1 MAKRTN
7 AKLIGGFVTGAIGLV
22 IVAALVFGGSQ
33 FLSTKDKAVLFFQ
46 GSLSG
51 LDAGSPVTFRGV
63 KIGTV
68 TSVGILYD
76 VPKAELEIPVHIEI
90 EPEQVQIVNGARGI
104 KNIKTLVARGLKAQL
119 QSVSLVTGQT
129 AVDFDFH
136 PEVPIRLMGLERGM
150 LELPTVPST
159 IDILKANVSA
169 LLAKINKLPLDQLGT
184 QMLDMTR
191 TGNDTLKSL
200 QAVVNDTGARLDA
213 LSDSLLKVL
222 DQANLTLTEA
232 RSRLQLRPGE
242 PMQKLNDTLDSTKRL
257 VDNADRNLPQLL
269 AAAHQVLKAATS
281 ALNQADSML
290 SAAQRSISP
299 SSPLYFE
306 LNGTLRELRSA
317 ATAIRVF
324 AEYIQRNPSAFVTGK
339 Q

>member
-22 IVAALVFGGSQ
+22 LVAARQ

-76 VPKAELEIPVHIEI
+76 VPKAELEIPVPMEI

-129 AVDFDFH
+129 
-136 PEVPIRLMGLERGM
+136 
-150 LELPTVPST
+150 
-159 IDILKANVSA
+159 
-169 LLAKINKLPLDQLGT
+169 
-184 QMLDMTR
+184 
-191 TGNDTLKSL
+191 
-200 QAVVNDTGARLDA
+200 
-213 LSDSLLKVL
+213 
-222 DQANLTLTEA
+222 
-232 RSRLQLRPGE
+232 
-242 PMQKLNDTLDSTKRL
+242 
-257 VDNADRNLPQLL
+257 
-269 AAAHQVLKAATS
+269 
-281 ALNQADSML
+281 
-290 SAAQRSISP
+290 
-299 SSPLYFE
+299 
-306 LNGTLRELRSA
+306 
-317 ATAIRVF
+317 
-324 AEYIQRNPSAFVTGK
+324 
-339 Q
+339 

>member
-1 MAKRTN
+1 MAKRAN

-22 IVAALVFGGSQ
+22 IVGALAFGGGQ
-33 FLSTKDKAVLFFQ
+33 FLVKKEKAVLFFQ

-68 TSVGILYD
+68 TNVGILYN
-76 VPKAELEIPVHIEI
+76 VPKAELDIPVHIEI
-90 EPEQVQIVNGARGI
+90 EPERVVIVAGTRGT
-104 KNIKTLVARGLKAQL
+104 NNYKTLVARGMKAQL

-129 AVDFDFH
+129 AVDFDFY
-136 PEVPIRLMGLERGM
+136 PNVPIRLLGLERGTI
-150 LELPTVPST
+150 ELPTVPSS
-159 IDILKANVSA
+159 IDVLKANVSA
-169 LLAKINKLPLDQLGT
+169 LLAKINKLPLDQLGA
-184 QMLDMTR
+184 QLLEMTR
-191 TGNDTLKSL
+191 NGNDTLKSL
-200 QAVVNDTGARLDA
+200 KFVVDDLGPRLDV
-213 LSDSLLKVL
+213 LSNGLLKTL
-222 DQANLTLTEA
+222 NQTDLTLNEA

-242 PMQKLNDTLDSTKRL
+242 PMQKLNDTLDSAKRL
-257 VDNADRNLPQLL
+257 VDNTDRSLPQLL
-269 AAAHQVLKAATS
+269 AGAHQVLKAATG
-281 ALNQADSML
+281 ALSQADSML
-290 SAAQRSISP
+290 TAAQRSISP

-339 Q
+339 R